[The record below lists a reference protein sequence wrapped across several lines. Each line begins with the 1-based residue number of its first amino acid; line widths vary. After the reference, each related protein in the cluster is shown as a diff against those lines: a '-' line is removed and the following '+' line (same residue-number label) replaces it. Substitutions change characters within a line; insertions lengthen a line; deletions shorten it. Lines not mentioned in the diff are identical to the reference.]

1 MAHVVKVTA
10 PGFPGAVFLNYIH
23 PTGVD
28 LMNLCVIGT
37 GAITKSMLAE
47 FQRSDVLHCTSI
59 YSRKE
64 ETGRA
69 MAEQFGLEKVY
80 TSMDEMLSDP
90 AIDMVY
96 VASPNS
102 IHYGQVKAALLAGKH
117 VICEKPFTPTVAEAD
132 ELIALAKEKHLLL
145 FEAIT
150 TAHHPHY
157 GFVRENLPKLGKLKM
172 VSAVFY
178 QFSSRYPAL
187 LAGKPTPVLDH
198 AFAGGALMD
207 INLYN
212 IHFVVGLF
220 GAPKSVRYFP
230 NRHETGVDT
239 SGTLVLEYEGFVCTL
254 LGAKDCAA
262 QNSVQIIGEDG
273 HMIVTPSSSNC
284 QSVTLD
290 LRGQGSV
297 NVHVPENPWYHEVQD
312 IGRIVAAMDY
322 DHCYKALETTRNVV
336 DVLEKAR
343 KYAGFDF

>member
-1 MAHVVKVTA
+1 
-10 PGFPGAVFLNYIH
+10 
-23 PTGVD
+23 
-28 LMNLCVIGT
+28 MNLCAIGT
-37 GAITKSMLAE
+37 SFITRNMLQE
-47 FQRSDVLHCTSI
+47 FARSDVLHCTAI

-69 MAEQFGLEKVY
+69 MADEFGIQKVY
-80 TSMDEMLSDP
+80 TSLDEMLADP

-102 IHYGQVKAALLAGKH
+102 VHYTQAKAALLAGKH
-117 VICEKPFTPTVAEAD
+117 VLCEKPFAPTVAEAD
-132 ELIALAKEKHLLL
+132 ELIALAKEKGLLL

-157 GFVRENLPKLGKLKM
+157 AFVKENLSKLGKLKL
-172 VSAVFY
+172 VSATFC

-187 LAGKPTPVLDH
+187 LAGNPSPVLNH

-230 NRHETGVDT
+230 NCHETGVDT
-239 SGTLVLEYEGFVCTL
+239 SGLLVLEYDDFVCQCT
-254 LGAKDCAA
+254 GAKDSAA
-262 QNSVQIIGEDG
+262 RNGVQIIGEDG
-273 HMIVTPSSSNC
+273 YMEVTPIASNC
-284 QSVTLD
+284 QNVELHV
-290 LRGQGSV
+290 RGQESV
-297 NVHVPENPWYHEVQD
+297 SSHMPENAWYYEVQD
-312 IGRIVAAMDY
+312 IGRIVAAEDY
-322 DHCYKALETTRNVV
+322 DYCFKALDTTHNVV

-343 KYAGFDF
+343 KYAGFGF

>member
-1 MAHVVKVTA
+1 
-10 PGFPGAVFLNYIH
+10 
-23 PTGVD
+23 
-28 LMNLCVIGT
+28 MNLCAIGT

-47 FQRSDVLHCTSI
+47 FQRSDVLRCTSI

-69 MAEQFGLEKVY
+69 MAEAFGLERVY
-80 TSMDEMLSDP
+80 TDFDVMLADP

-102 IHYGQVKAALLAGKH
+102 IHYGQTKAALLAGKH
-117 VICEKPFTPTVAEAD
+117 VICEKPFAPTVAEAE
-132 ELIALAKEKHLLL
+132 ELIALAKEKGLLL

-157 GFVRENLPKLGKLKM
+157 GFVKENLPKLGKLKV
-172 VSAVFY
+172 VSATFC

-187 LAGKPTPVLDH
+187 LAGKPSPVLNH

-230 NRHETGVDT
+230 NRHESGVDT
-239 SGTLVLEYEGFVCTL
+239 SGMLVLEYEDFLCQCT
-254 LGAKDCAA
+254 GAKDCAA
-262 QNSVQIIGEDG
+262 RNGVQIIGEDG
-273 HMIVTPSSSNC
+273 YMEITPSSSNC
-284 QSVTLD
+284 QTVELNVRGKEPVSVHLPD
-290 LRGQGSV
+290 
-297 NVHVPENPWYHEVQD
+297 NPWYHEVQD
-312 IGRIVAAMDY
+312 IGRLVAAKDY
-322 DHCYKALETTRNVV
+322 DYCYKALETTRNVV
-336 DVLEKAR
+336 EVLEKAR
-343 KYAGFDF
+343 AYAGFNF

>member
-1 MAHVVKVTA
+1 
-10 PGFPGAVFLNYIH
+10 
-23 PTGVD
+23 
-28 LMNLCVIGT
+28 MNLCAIGT

-47 FQRSDVLHCTSI
+47 FQRSDVLHVSSI

-69 MAEQFGLEKVY
+69 MAEEFGLEKVY
-80 TSMDEMLSDP
+80 TSMDEMLSDST
-90 AIDMVY
+90 IDMVY

-102 IHYGQVKAALLAGKH
+102 IHYGQAKAALQAGKH
-117 VICEKPFTPTVAEAD
+117 VICEKPFAPTVAEAD
-132 ELIALAKEKHLLL
+132 ELIALAKEKGLFL

-157 GFVRENLPKLGKLKM
+157 GYIRENLPKLGKLKM
-172 VSAVFY
+172 VTATFCQY
-178 QFSSRYPAL
+178 SSRYPAL
-187 LAGKPTPVLDH
+187 LAGKASPVLNH

-239 SGTLVLEYEGFVCTL
+239 SGMLVLEYKDFICQCI
-254 LGAKDCAA
+254 GAKDCAA
-262 QNSVQIIGEDG
+262 NNGVQIIGEAG
-273 HMIVTPSSSNC
+273 HMVVTPSASNC
-284 QSVTLD
+284 QNVVLN
-290 LRGQGSV
+290 LRGQDSQSV
-297 NVHVPENPWYHEVQD
+297 NLSENPWYYEVQD
-312 IGRIVAAMDY
+312 IGRIVAAEDY
-322 DHCYKALETTRNVV
+322 DFCYKSLDTTHNVV

-343 KYAGFDF
+343 KYADFGF

>member
-1 MAHVVKVTA
+1 
-10 PGFPGAVFLNYIH
+10 
-23 PTGVD
+23 
-28 LMNLCVIGT
+28 MNLCVIGT
-37 GAITKSMLAE
+37 GAITKSMLKE
-47 FQRSDVLHCTSI
+47 FQLSEVLHVTAI

-69 MAEQFGLEKVY
+69 MAEEFGIPRVF
-80 TSMDEMLSDP
+80 TDMDEMLAAP
-90 AIDMVY
+90 TIDMVY

-102 IHYGQVKAALLAGKH
+102 IHYRQAKAALLAGKH
-117 VICEKPFTPTVAEAD
+117 VICEKPFAPTVAEAD
-132 ELIALAKEKHLLL
+132 DLIRIAKEKGLFL

-157 GFVRENLPKLGKLKM
+157 GYVKENLPKLGKLKL
-172 VSAVFY
+172 VSATFC

-187 LAGKPTPVLDH
+187 LAGKASPVLDH

-239 SGTLVLEYEGFVCTL
+239 SGIVILEYEDFQCQCT
-254 LGAKDCAA
+254 GAKDSAA
-262 QNSVQIIGEDG
+262 RNGVQLIGEDG
-273 HMIVTPSSSNC
+273 YMEVTPIASNC
-284 QSVTLD
+284 QNVELVI
-290 LRGQGSV
+290 RGQEP
-297 NVHVPENPWYHEVQD
+297 VHCHLPENAWYYEVQD
-312 IGRIVAAMDY
+312 IGRIVAAGDY
-322 DHCYKALETTRNVV
+322 EFCYKALETTHNVV

-343 KYAGFDF
+343 KYAGFGF

>member
-1 MAHVVKVTA
+1 
-10 PGFPGAVFLNYIH
+10 
-23 PTGVD
+23 
-28 LMNLCVIGT
+28 MNLCAIGT

-47 FQRSDVLHCTSI
+47 FQRSDVLHVTSI

-69 MAEQFGLEKVY
+69 MAAQFGLERVY
-80 TSMDEMLSDP
+80 TDFDVMLADP

-102 IHYGQVKAALLAGKH
+102 IHYGQTKAALLAGKH
-117 VICEKPFTPTVAEAD
+117 VICEKPFAPTVAEAD

-157 GFVRENLPKLGKLKM
+157 GFVKENLPKLGKLKM
-172 VSAVFY
+172 VTAVFC

-187 LAGKPTPVLDH
+187 LAGKPSPVLDH

-230 NRHETGVDT
+230 NCHDTGVDT
-239 SGTLVLEYEGFVCTL
+239 SGMLVLEYDGFLCQCI
-254 LGAKDCAA
+254 GAKDSAA
-262 QNSVQIIGEDG
+262 RNGVQLIGEDG
-273 HMIVTPSSSNC
+273 YMEITPSSSNC
-284 QSVTLD
+284 QTVELN
-290 LRGQGSV
+290 LRGQDSLK
-297 NVHVPENPWYHEVQD
+297 VHLPENPWYHEVQD
-312 IGRIVAAMDY
+312 LGRLVAAGDY
-322 DHCYKALETTRNVV
+322 DSCYKALETTHNVV
-336 DVLEKAR
+336 EVLEKAR
-343 KYAGFDF
+343 KYAGFNF